1 MPTASCRRCRDRW
14 EDRRGVEAWS
24 ISAWSEVSEYSH
36 NNAQYSERLNIQT
49 CLWMEW
55 SGVRVNSTP
64 LQWILAGVD
73 SSTGVHW
80 SPVEGVTLPESYD
93 HRLNPVPRTQ
103 ILFALVYVGY
113 AWHVSD
119 QSASRHALVLAL
131 TGVHWSTGVERP
143 SLHSSPIATGVQE
156 LGLHWSGLQWSGFS
170 LHP

>member
-1 MPTASCRRCRDRW
+1 MIMPYVHLVLMNLKLDGTMDFP
-14 EDRRGVEAWS
+14 D
-24 ISAWSEVSEYSH
+24 
-36 NNAQYSERLNIQT
+36 QT

-64 LQWILAGVD
+64 LQWIMAGVD

-93 HRLNPVPRTQ
+93 HRSNPVPKTQ

-119 QSASRHALVLAL
+119 QSESRHALVLPL
-131 TGVHWSTGVERP
+131 TGVHWSTGVKRP